1 MLQGAAKKE
10 KKIII
15 KFYYLQVSILREM
28 SVSRG
33 AWLVVSPIKFR
44 NPGLRRMAFF
54 NLTLLSSISLC
65 PGRLTAIL
73 KSHINGNISEC
84 CSKKPLQ
91 ILVIQ
96 IH

>member
-1 MLQGAAKKE
+1 MHGAAKKE
-10 KKIII
+10 KKITE
-15 KFYYLQVSILREM
+15 FYYLQVSILREM

-44 NPGLRRMAFF
+44 NSGLSRMAFF
-54 NLTLLSSISLC
+54 NLTLFSSISLC
-65 PGRLTAIL
+65 PGRLRAIL
-73 KSHINGNISEC
+73 KNHINGNISEY